1 MNTEIDHMYRKS
13 PPGTRDSKSRR
24 SFFLGS
30 ALRRALLTV
39 VLAVVA
45 GAIMA
50 GCSSAGASGDKELL
64 IGYKDW
70 DENVAVANLT
80 KVLLEEDLGYDKVEL
95 KMVSVSEAF
104 EGVAEGDLDAFQ
116 DVWLPNLDEQL
127 EEVAADVEHLD
138 PWFKG
143 QTAYGIAVPTYMN
156 VRSLAELD
164 EVRTGMIIGIGSDAK
179 LHRRIV
185 KNVVPEYDLDIKL
198 VQSSTPAMLTELDRA
213 YKEREPIVFLGWS
226 PHWMN
231 EKYDFRYLKDPKD
244 AQGRYNNPSKLS
256 TIVHNDLKEDD
267 PVAYEL
273 IKSISLTE
281 DQVNDLEAEINDA
294 GDPRRGVKSWLAD
307 NRSVVEPWI
316 EAAETT
322 QES

>member
-1 MNTEIDHMYRKS
+1 MNTETYHMHRKIL
-13 PPGTRDSKSRR
+13 PGARTPERRR
-24 SFFLGS
+24 SLPRGA

-39 VLAVVA
+39 ALAVVA
-45 GAIMA
+45 AAVMV

-64 IGYKDW
+64 IAYKDW

-95 KMVSVSEAF
+95 KLVELPEVY
-104 EGVAEGDLDAFQ
+104 EGVAGGDMDAFQ
-116 DVWLPNLDEQL
+116 DVWMPNMEEQIDEI
-127 EEVAADVEHLD
+127 ADDVEHLD

-143 QTAYGIAVPTYMN
+143 ETAYGIAVPTYMEI
-156 VRSLAELD
+156 RSLAELD
-164 EVRTGMIIGIGSDAK
+164 KVRTGMIIGLGSDAK
-179 LHRRIV
+179 LHRRIA
-185 KNVVPEYDLDIKL
+185 KNVIPEYDLEIKL

-244 AQGRYNNPSKLS
+244 AQGKYNDPSKLS
-256 TIVHNDLKEDD
+256 TIVRKDLKEDD

-273 IKSISLTE
+273 IKAISLTE
-281 DQVNDLEAEINDA
+281 EELNDLEAEIIDSD
-294 GDPRRGVKSWLAD
+294 DPRQGVKTWLSD
-307 NRSVVEPWI
+307 NRSVVKPWI
-316 EAAETT
+316 EKAEKT

>member
-1 MNTEIDHMYRKS
+1 M
-13 PPGTRDSKSRR
+13 
-24 SFFLGS
+24 
-30 ALRRALLTV
+30 RRALLAV
-39 VLAVVA
+39 ALAVVA
-45 GAIMA
+45 GAILA

-80 KVLLEEDLGYDKVEL
+80 KVLLEEDLGYDRVEL
-95 KMVSVSEAF
+95 KVVELP
-104 EGVAEGDLDAFQ
+104 EVYEDVPDGDMDAFQ
-116 DVWLPNLDEQL
+116 DVWMPNMEEQIDEI
-127 EEVAADVEHLD
+127 ADDVEHLD
-138 PWFKG
+138 PWFEG
-143 QTAYGIAVPTYMN
+143 QTAYGIAVPTYMK
-156 VRSLAELD
+156 VRSLADLD
-164 EVRTGMIIGIGSDAK
+164 KVRTGMIIGLGSDAK
-179 LHRRIV
+179 LHRRIA
-185 KNVVPEYDLDIKL
+185 KNVIPEYHLNVKL

-244 AQGRYNNPSKLS
+244 AQGKYNNPSKLS
-256 TIVHNDLKEDD
+256 TIVRKDLKEDD

-307 NRSVVEPWI
+307 NRNVVAPWI
-316 EAAETT
+316 DAAKTA

>member
-1 MNTEIDHMYRKS
+1 MNTETDHMHRKTQ
-13 PPGTRDSKSRR
+13 PGTRSPERR
-24 SFFLGS
+24 RAFVLGA

-39 VLAVVA
+39 ALAVVA
-45 GAIMA
+45 GVVVA

-64 IGYKDW
+64 IAYKDW

-95 KMVSVSEAF
+95 KLVELPEVY
-104 EGVAEGDLDAFQ
+104 EGVAEGDMDAFQ
-116 DVWLPNLDEQL
+116 DVWMPNMKEQLDEI
-127 EEVAADVEHLD
+127 ADDVEHLD

-143 QTAYGIAVPTYMN
+143 ETAYGIAVPTYMK

-164 EVRTGMIIGIGSDAK
+164 EARTDMIIGLGSDAK

-185 KNVVPEYDLDIKL
+185 KNVIPEYDLDIKL

-213 YKEREPIVFLGWS
+213 YKQREPIVFLGWS

-256 TIVHNDLKEDD
+256 TIVRKDLKEDD

-281 DQVNDLEAEINDA
+281 DQVNDLEGEIIES
-294 GDPRRGVKSWLAD
+294 GDPRRGVKSWLSD
-307 NRSVVEPWI
+307 NRSVVKPWI
-316 EAAETT
+316 EKAETT